1 MRKAAL
7 AVAFVAGSLAALG
20 PAPASADAT
29 VKAGVLTCHVSSGWS
44 FVFGSSRS
52 LRCTYSGSG
61 RVEHYAGQIH
71 KWGVDIGY
79 VQSGVI
85 VWGVFAPTTD
95 LGPGALAGGYGG
107 ASGGASVGV
116 GADANVLIGGSS
128 RQISLQPVS
137 LEGDKGL
144 NVAAGIASITLRLA
158 K

>member
-1 MRKAAL
+1 MRNAVLTVAL
-7 AVAFVAGSLAALG
+7 VAGSLVALG
-20 PAPASADAT
+20 PAPASAEGT

-61 RVEHYAGQIH
+61 RTEHYAGQIH
-71 KWGVDIGY
+71 KWGVDVGY
-79 VQSGVI
+79 LQSGVI

-95 LGPGALAGGYGG
+95 LGPGALVGSYGG

-116 GADANVLIGGSS
+116 GADANVLIGGSH

-144 NVAAGIASITLRLA
+144 NVAAGIASITLRSA